1 MGKESNE
8 SPIEDTQ
15 LALPRRVRIWVRT
28 YLLEKALL
36 LEFMKRSNRRLDYKI
51 LHETGEKV
59 YLENTSMSTS
69 VSLDGRSITGEY
81 EAKVI
86 CKIETFLEEN
96 DLTLF
101 FDLEEVKNAIERAR
115 NILQEF
121 EDVHVELKNE
131 LGSEEYPKRYT
142 HYTHVRSTM
151 MSWIKNARLASNE
164 FKKQFSEQKS
174 EGLKAEERFL
184 YKRITVEI
192 ENLEAEN
199 PLLLQDHERQLSVA
213 EQLISEYTDLFRKIE
228 QEGPE
233 FSQGYGEKYENTYR
247 ELKKVITNKRSVIQN
262 FKLSQEA
269 EERNRQEMEASLK
282 ACREK
287 DEIVLSC
294 KSIYVNLCDRFSS
307 LETKLKVQMFGLTDA
322 QVLEKKAESKMLE
335 KEYHDILDK
344 ILKLS
349 QSNLGRYD
357 DTTDLV
363 MRVNQRKGNLKNSLD
378 DFRDRILWEILD
390 RDLSGEK
397 VKYASL
403 LGINLPKFGDCKSDI
418 DFYSFKCKFL

>member
-1 MGKESNE
+1 MGKECNE
-8 SPIEDTQ
+8 SRIEDTQ

-142 HYTHVRSTM
+142 HYTHFRSPM
-151 MSWIKNARLASNE
+151 MS
-164 FKKQFSEQKS
+164 
-174 EGLKAEERFL
+174 
-184 YKRITVEI
+184 
-192 ENLEAEN
+192 
-199 PLLLQDHERQLSVA
+199 
-213 EQLISEYTDLFRKIE
+213 
-228 QEGPE
+228 
-233 FSQGYGEKYENTYR
+233 
-247 ELKKVITNKRSVIQN
+247 
-262 FKLSQEA
+262 
-269 EERNRQEMEASLK
+269 
-282 ACREK
+282 
-287 DEIVLSC
+287 
-294 KSIYVNLCDRFSS
+294 
-307 LETKLKVQMFGLTDA
+307 
-322 QVLEKKAESKMLE
+322 
-335 KEYHDILDK
+335 
-344 ILKLS
+344 
-349 QSNLGRYD
+349 
-357 DTTDLV
+357 
-363 MRVNQRKGNLKNSLD
+363 
-378 DFRDRILWEILD
+378 
-390 RDLSGEK
+390 
-397 VKYASL
+397 
-403 LGINLPKFGDCKSDI
+403 
-418 DFYSFKCKFL
+418 